1 MPPSR
6 CCCAPCCAPDF
17 RTVPV
22 SRALRLT
29 AGAVAVVLGAVLTPA
44 AAFGAEPTPEP
55 DARYF
60 LSPAP
65 ASQDLDSQVDRQQT
79 LLDEQQAQLNAA
91 MIKAN
96 AALEAHQLAKRQAGQ
111 AARKAVEERARLVA
125 AEAATVKAR
134 EQVADYAG
142 SLYRTGSQ
150 DRSFALFSAV
160 LDARTPQQMFGG
172 LGLARR
178 VGGNQGNAFVG
189 LAAAEATQEVATT
202 RAATADAAQ
211 KVAKQ
216 RAEDAKRVADAVVAA
231 QKDQVAE
238 RTVALLRTQAAA
250 AAARAEEQERASLLA
265 RAELIA
271 RARSQAPSA
280 AIDGAFVARP
290 NAACKGLPTEGYPNG
305 RIPEQ
310 ALCALWGTKDQ
321 MLRADAAA
329 AFNDMS
335 RAYAQQFGTPI
346 CVGDSYRNYDEQ
358 VAVKAAKPGLAAAP
372 GSSNH
377 GWGLATDLCDGI
389 QQFGSP
395 SHRWMQDNSLIYGF
409 FHPSW
414 AQQGGSKPE
423 PWHWEFA
430 G

>member
-1 MPPSR
+1 
-6 CCCAPCCAPDF
+6 
-17 RTVPV
+17 VP
-22 SRALRLT
+22 RALRLT

-44 AAFGAEPTPEP
+44 AASGAEPTPEP

-60 LSPAP
+60 VSPP
-65 ASQDLDSQVDRQQT
+65 PTSQDLGSQVDRQQT
-79 LLDEQQAQLNAA
+79 LLDEQQAQLDAA
-91 MIKAN
+91 TVKAN
-96 AALEAHQLAKRQAGQ
+96 AALEAHQLAKRQAEQ
-111 AARKAVEERARLVA
+111 AAGKVVEERARLVA
-125 AEAATVKAR
+125 AEVATVRAR
-134 EQVADYAG
+134 ERVAEYAG

-150 DRSFALFSAV
+150 DRSFAVFSAV
-160 LDARTPQQMFGG
+160 LDARTPQQLFGG

-178 VGGNQGNAFVG
+178 VGGNQANAFVG

-211 KVAKQ
+211 KAAQQ

-231 QKDQVAE
+231 QRDQVAA

-250 AAARAEEQERASLLA
+250 AAARSQEQERASLLA

-305 RIPEQ
+305 RIPEE

-335 RAYAQQFGTPI
+335 KAYAQVFGAPI

-395 SHRWMQDNSLIYGF
+395 SHRWMQDNSLLYGF
-409 FHPSW
+409 FHPAW
-414 AQQGGSKPE
+414 AQEGGTKPE
-423 PWHWEFA
+423 AWHWEFA